1 MLDVITDMSFLKG
14 IGTTLSLT
22 GLAVLFG
29 TPFGVIVYMLS
40 QKGFLVVRQITK
52 ALLWIIKGLPA
63 IVIIMSLY
71 YYYYKDLKL
80 GGFSAAVS
88 GFILVFAEEVC
99 RSIGKHAK
107 QIDEGKLADDYR
119 LLSIDGKEFFGKLRR
134 EKGAEL
140 VDDFRESVIN
150 VVKYSSVVGY
160 IAVYDMT
167 KVFDTMRKDRLETYM
182 PLIATTLAYLIV
194 IKLLELV
201 IRVRK

>member
-22 GLAVLFG
+22 GLAVLIG
-29 TPFGVIVYMLS
+29 TPFGVIMYTLS
-40 QKGFLVVRQITK
+40 QKGFLVVRMITK
-52 ALLWIIKGLPA
+52 VLLWIIRGLPA

-80 GGFSAAVS
+80 GGFAAAVS

-99 RSIGKHAK
+99 RSIGKYAI
-107 QIDEGKLADDYR
+107 QVDDGKLSDDYR
-119 LLSIDGKEFFGKLRR
+119 LLSINGREFFGKLRR
-134 EKGAEL
+134 AKGAEL
-140 VDDFRESVIN
+140 VDEFRESVVN
-150 VVKYSSVVGY
+150 VIKYSSVVGY

-167 KVFDTMRKDRLETYM
+167 KVFDNMRKERLETYM
-182 PLIATTLAYLIV
+182 PLLATTLAYLII
-194 IKLLELV
+194 IKLIELV